1 MRDESDDLGFHSEE
15 PGVCGYDLGLLWIL
29 IFDIGRC
36 IIPKGGILE
45 NKAAGNDPTVLQ
57 HIDIS
62 SL

>member
-1 MRDESDDLGFHSEE
+1 MIWGFTARSLEFAGH
-15 PGVCGYDLGLLWIL
+15 DLGLLWIL
-29 IFDIGRC
+29 IFDMGRC